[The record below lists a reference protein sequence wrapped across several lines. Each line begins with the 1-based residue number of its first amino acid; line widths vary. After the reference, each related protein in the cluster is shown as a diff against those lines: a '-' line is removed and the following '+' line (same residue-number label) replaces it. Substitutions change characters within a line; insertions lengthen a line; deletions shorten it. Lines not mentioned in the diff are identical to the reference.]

1 MDIRGFTVHELW
13 IEEASE
19 IASEHYASIIL
30 DRSEKKLLAIV
41 TAQGGMDVEEVAEAD
56 PAAVVK
62 RHIDPST
69 AFGPEHASAIVA
81 DAGIPDDVREQAANL
96 LIELHEV
103 ATEED
108 ATLIEVNPLI
118 VTAERRSRPR
128 RQGDDRRQRP
138 LPPRGPG

>member
-56 PAAVVK
+56 PAA
-62 RHIDPST
+62 RGQAPHRAECRIRPAST
-69 AFGPEHASAIVA
+69 PVRSSPTPGSPTTSAS
-81 DAGIPDDVREQAANL
+81 
-96 LIELHEV
+96 
-103 ATEED
+103 
-108 ATLIEVNPLI
+108 
-118 VTAERRSRPR
+118 RSPTC
-128 RQGDDRRQRP
+128 
-138 LPPRGPG
+138 